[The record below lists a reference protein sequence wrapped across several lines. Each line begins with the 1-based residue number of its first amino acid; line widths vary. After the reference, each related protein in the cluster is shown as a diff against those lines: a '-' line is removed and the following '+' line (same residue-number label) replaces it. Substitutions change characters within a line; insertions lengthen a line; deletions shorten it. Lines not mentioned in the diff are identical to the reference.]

1 MADIP
6 VRNSKN
12 GLDCPRCGTSLV
24 NDKAPFYLNGE
35 YIGKFEAIVC
45 DMCHYSLFTP
55 SGYDQ
60 AMLEARRYGLVGPP
74 EEIIEETL
82 ESSEQEVVFQTI
94 AISSNSDN
102 TDRITSKPGNEK
114 VEINSSSNL
123 TAIPTLSYPYKERRQ
138 TKQTRTLIK

>member
-1 MADIP
+1 
-6 VRNSKN
+6 
-12 GLDCPRCGTSLV
+12 
-24 NDKAPFYLNGE
+24 
-35 YIGKFEAIVC
+35 
-45 DMCHYSLFTP
+45 
-55 SGYDQ
+55 
-60 AMLEARRYGLVGPP
+60 MLEARRYGLAGPP

-102 TDRITSKPGNEK
+102 TERITSKPGNEK

-123 TAIPTLSYPYKERRQ
+123 TAIPTLTYPYKERRQ